1 MEDTVPVASTGGLPG
16 TADEDSENDNR
27 EFVCGVVEGFYGR
40 PWTTDQRKELFRS
53 LKSLGL
59 NTYMYAPKD
68 DFKHRA
74 YWRELYSVEEA
85 EQLTSLIT
93 AAKEAGI
100 VFYYAISPGL
110 DIVYSSSKEVSC
122 LKRKLEQVNQFGC
135 NAFAILFDDI
145 EPEISQTDK
154 EVFQSFGQAQ
164 VSVSNEVY
172 QALNEPRFIFC
183 PTEYCSARANPNVRT
198 SEYLNTIGAKLL
210 PGIDIMWTG
219 SKVISKVIT
228 VESILELS
236 EVLRRKPVIWDN
248 LHAND
253 YDQKRVFLGPYSGRS
268 TDLVSHLRGVLTNP
282 NCEYEA
288 NFIPIHT
295 IAQWSKCKS
304 DAKNS
309 TSLTA
314 DIRLETESE
323 SGESEDIPSNLLGPT
338 TYHPRRA
345 LKAAIRDWLPEF
357 NRSKA
362 AYDKV
367 VAPLASVVAKL
378 SQPTAAMV
386 EHAEGGHGD
395 VGGNA
400 IPLENTFVPI
410 TKELVNS
417 LVDPPVIL
425 NPILEPM
432 DCNPSSIPPSP
443 RVNDNLPDAQMS
455 SQATSAS
462 SDNASS
468 GRNSRASL
476 EDMQTDSVN
485 NQENIDHKLT
495 VDDISLMVDLF
506 YLPFEHGTQ
515 GEWLLNEFQWLK
527 ANSHVIQPEKPSNVN
542 NDDLIEWQ
550 RRAKKFDE
558 MNLSVSRLY
567 TRMSYIRNRCLHHEF
582 YPYISDINGVVSLL
596 NSYVKKLGE
605 CLTILSCDL

>member
-1 MEDTVPVASTGGLPG
+1 
-16 TADEDSENDNR
+16 
-27 EFVCGVVEGFYGR
+27 
-40 PWTTDQRKELFRS
+40 
-53 LKSLGL
+53 
-59 NTYMYAPKD
+59 
-68 DFKHRA
+68 
-74 YWRELYSVEEA
+74 
-85 EQLTSLIT
+85 LIT
-93 AAKEAGI
+93 SAKEAGI

-110 DIVYSSSKEVSC
+110 DIVYSSAKEVSC
-122 LKRKLEQVNQFGC
+122 LKRKLEQVSQFGC

-172 QALNEPRFIFC
+172 QALNQPRFIFC
-183 PTEYCSARANPNVRT
+183 PTEYCSARAVPNVRN

-210 PGIDIMWTG
+210 PEIDIMWTG
-219 SKVISKVIT
+219 SKVISKIIT

-338 TYHPRRA
+338 AYHPRRA
-345 LKAAIRDWLPEF
+345 LKIAIHEWLPEF
-357 NRSKA
+357 NKTKA
-362 AYDKV
+362 AYGKV
-367 VAPLASVVAKL
+367 VAPLASVVANL
-378 SQPTAAMV
+378 SQPTPAMV
-386 EHAEGGHGD
+386 EHAAAVAEEGHGD
-395 VGGNA
+395 TIDSA
-400 IPLENTFVPI
+400 LPMENTFVPI

-432 DCNPSSIPPSP
+432 DCHPSSIPPSP
-443 RVNDNLPDAQMS
+443 RVHDNPPDAQMS
-455 SQATSAS
+455 SQATSTS
-462 SDNASS
+462 SSPENTSPA
-468 GRNSRASL
+468 RNESRTSL
-476 EDMQTDSVN
+476 EEMQTDVLNSSDTN
-485 NQENIDHKLT
+485 DNKLT
-495 VDDISLMVDLF
+495 IEDISLLVDLF

-527 ANSHVIQPEKPSNVN
+527 TNNHLVSKEKSVNEN
-542 NDDLIEWQ
+542 NDEVVEWN

-558 MNLSVSRLY
+558 MQQSVSRLY
-567 TRMSYIRNRCLHHEF
+567 HRLSFIRNRCLHHEF

-596 NSYVKKLGE
+596 NSFVKKMGKTFDR
-605 CLTILSCDL
+605 CV